1 MKYYSDIKK
10 NEILPFEKT
19 WMDLEDFMLSE
30 VSHTEK
36 DKYCVFTYKQNVK
49 KKTMNKYN
57 KRNIFIDTENKLVVS
72 MEIGVWEGQDRGK
85 GLRGTK
91 RQV

>member
-1 MKYYSDIKK
+1 
-10 NEILPFEKT
+10 
-19 WMDLEDFMLSE
+19 ML
-30 VSHTEK
+30 
-36 DKYCVFTYKQNVK
+36 K

-91 RQV
+91 R